1 MSLQKFSEIEYKLIG
16 EGISYAMEC
25 CKEEPI
31 NTYGVIISKHPEF
44 IVSVKNANEKFYE
57 GISEGIYVYC
67 MVQYW
72 DDNTIQ
78 MRYQGGF
85 SEFIKI

>member
-1 MSLQKFSEIEYKLIG
+1 MSFPRFSETEYKVIG
-16 EGISYAMEC
+16 KAISYAMEC
-25 CKEEPI
+25 CKKEPI
-31 NTYGVIISKHPEF
+31 STYSVIISKHPEF
-44 IVSVKNANEKFYE
+44 VVSVRNANEETPQDSF
-57 GISEGIYVYC
+57 VYC